1 VIQKGGRVQC
11 VTRHLSCGF
20 GLNLGGSLELAAS
33 IVALGSSPSR
43 ARNVHA
49 YV

>member
-11 VTRHLSCGF
+11 VTRHLSCGYRLNR
-20 GLNLGGSLELAAS
+20 GLSLELAAS
-33 IVALGSSPSR
+33 TVALGSSPYGT
-43 ARNVHA
+43 RNVYA